1 MTNEKNESIGLNAI
15 KRKNKTQRPENIV
28 PENSEALNNTTD
40 SGKIL
45 EQSKKRLTTKDLPKS
60 IRMPLDTHTAISTIA
75 TIEDKKIYETLN
87 KIVEFY
93 INNMNP
99 ANKKIVKN
107 SVKAVQNIYK
117 DNEEWFIIL

>member
-1 MTNEKNESIGLNAI
+1 MICNETFFCFINATI
-15 KRKNKTQRPENIV
+15 
-28 PENSEALNNTTD
+28 D

-107 SVKAVQNIYK
+107 SIKAVQNIYK
-117 DNEEWFIIL
+117 DTDN

>member
-1 MTNEKNESIGLNAI
+1 MTNEKKEEIGLNAI

-117 DNEEWFIIL
+117 DNDS